1 MMIRACATPPQQP
14 AFKLPPRLARARRTL
29 ESKRLDTFREF
40 HESLKKAGRK
50 EADAL
55 SEFFKQTKD
64 LFSEDEDEEETP
76 EVAEEPKEK

>member
-1 MMIRACATPPQQP
+1 MIRACATPPQQP

-55 SEFFKQTKD
+55 SEFFKQTRD
-64 LFSEDEDEEETP
+64 LFNEDEETP
-76 EVAEEPKEK
+76 EVAEEPEEK

>member
-1 MMIRACATPPQQP
+1 MIRACATPPQQP

-55 SEFFKQTKD
+55 SEFFKQTRD
-64 LFSEDEDEEETP
+64 LFNEDEETP
-76 EVAEEPKEK
+76 EVAEKPEEK

>member
-55 SEFFKQTKD
+55 SEFFKQTRD
-64 LFSEDEDEEETP
+64 LFNEDEETP
-76 EVAEEPKEK
+76 EVAEEPEEK

>member
-1 MMIRACATPPQQP
+1 MIRACATPPPQKP
-14 AFKLPPRLARARRTL
+14 TFKLPPRLARARRTL

-55 SEFFKQTKD
+55 AEFFKQTKD
-64 LFSEDEDEEETP
+64 LFDDETP
-76 EVAEEPKEK
+76 EVAEEPEEK